1 VWGSNPW
8 PGINTVKDNFTNKEG
23 LAEAVKIEGSL
34 CCSNGVGDG
43 GVQDF
48 MWQEQYTKQNHN
60 PELQ

>member
-1 VWGSNPW
+1 M
-8 PGINTVKDNFTNKEG
+8 
-23 LAEAVKIEGSL
+23 KIEGSL

-60 PELQ
+60 PRLQKGQLWPFQAIARGNSMGQGT